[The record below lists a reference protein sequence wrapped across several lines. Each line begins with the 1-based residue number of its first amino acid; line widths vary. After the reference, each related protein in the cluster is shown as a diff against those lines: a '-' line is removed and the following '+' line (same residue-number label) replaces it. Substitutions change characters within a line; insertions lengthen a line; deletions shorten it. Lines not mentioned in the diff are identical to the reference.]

1 MNVVCANAWVGT
13 VSKWGWLFY
22 LFLMVAY
29 IVAEKSKMLS
39 VHERILCI
47 FQLVAWP
54 IVLVC
59 LRLAFNANGP
69 TLTRKL
75 SFATAFLCVVVL
87 HGTATVLNL
96 IEYGDKDCTRDIFS
110 ICSFGQKNFFVM
122 IFISLLVQIFF
133 YTVEHWIWTASTYA
147 RPFNSRDVSHIP
159 DEVRQRTKPAQGEE
173 EASMVVQNSS
183 EDDLIIERI

>member
-1 MNVVCANAWVGT
+1 
-13 VSKWGWLFY
+13 
-22 LFLMVAY
+22 
-29 IVAEKSKMLS
+29 
-39 VHERILCI
+39 
-47 FQLVAWP
+47 
-54 IVLVC
+54 

-75 SFATAFLCVVVL
+75 SFAGAFLCVVVL

-133 YTVEHWIWTASTYA
+133 YIMEHWIWTASTYA
-147 RPFNSRDVSHIP
+147 RPFTSRDMSHNP
-159 DEVRQRTKPAQGEE
+159 DEVRQRRKPVEGEE
-173 EASMVVQNSS
+173 EGASMVVESSS
-183 EDDLIIERI
+183 ENEITFERV